1 MPKTLYTEEA
11 KLLQRQLRDARE
23 LAGITQAALSEAMG
37 RGQSFIS
44 DIERGVRRLDVVELW
59 QLCNALGMD
68 LSSFV
73 GEFQKS
79 VESRPGK
86 RVKRL
91 RRNEGSLPRKR
102 S

>member
-1 MPKTLYTEEA
+1 MPKTLYSEEA

-23 LAGITQAALSEAMG
+23 QAGITQASLSEAMG

-59 QLCNALGMD
+59 FLCNALGLD
-68 LSSFV
+68 LTSFV
-73 GEFQKS
+73 GEFQKA

-86 RVKRL
+86 RIKRL
-91 RRNEGSLPRKR
+91 RRNDESLPRKR